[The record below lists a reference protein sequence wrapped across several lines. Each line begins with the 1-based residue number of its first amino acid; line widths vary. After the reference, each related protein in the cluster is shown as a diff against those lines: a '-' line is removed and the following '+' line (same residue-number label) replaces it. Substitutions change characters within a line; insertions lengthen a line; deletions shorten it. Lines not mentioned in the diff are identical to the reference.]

1 MMNTPQVG
9 DVWRDV
15 SMRFTVKKIEG
26 HRAFCE
32 AADGDTAW
40 IELSWFENNTF
51 ATLIDRDGKA
61 VQS

>member
-1 MMNTPQVG
+1 MNERPQVG

-15 SMRFTVKKIEG
+15 SMSFTIKKLEG

-32 AADGDTAW
+32 AADGHTAW
-40 IELSWFENNTF
+40 IELSWFENNPF
-51 ATLIDRDGKA
+51 ATLIERDGKQ